1 MAWRA
6 YLAEPVV
13 KATGSTR
20 IQVIVWYYD
29 DADAANASVGPGPPP
44 VPPAGNKILHS
55 AAQFFDGGATRQ
67 EIQDWVRR
75 EGAAARSAA
84 TNAATINSQYVV
96 GSTIAIP

>member
-1 MAWRA
+1 MAWRG

-13 KATGSTR
+13 KASGSTK

-29 DADAANASVGPGPPP
+29 DADAANATVGPGPPP
-44 VPPAGNKILHS
+44 VPPAPNKILHS
-55 AAQFFDGGATRQ
+55 ASQFFDGAASRQ

-75 EGAAARSAA
+75 EGAAARAAA
-84 TNAATINSQYVV
+84 TNAATINSTFAV